1 MGLSEGYIKIENDTQ
16 LAYYE
21 HVLQNIAAKE
31 VAKAFALNSIIAI
44 ITLLISVGTMMVTF
58 AQNYKQH
65 DTEKL
70 IFGITPLSFIVIVIL
85 VGVLCHAVYAEYTH
99 RKEKQELPKM
109 VAIVQNAIE
118 CYKKNKGKQMKIQ
131 MQINCEFDLCEIKLN
146 LENKKQFLNNEI
158 VLEYV
163 KKHLLENSINS
174 AEFIKT
180 STGEKGNKVFLN
192 QQISEFEKE
201 FSI

>member
-21 HVLQNIAAKE
+21 HVLENLAAREVSALFILDNI
-31 VAKAFALNSIIAI
+31 LRIM
-44 ITLLISVGTMMVTF
+44 TLLLLIGAMMASF
-58 AQNYKQH
+58 AQSKNMH
-65 DTEKL
+65 DSYVQ
-70 IFGITPLSFIVIVIL
+70 SFVIVIL
-85 VGVLCHAVYAEYTH
+85 LGVAAYAVYAQITLH
-99 RKEKQELPKM
+99 KNKKKLPKM

-158 VLEYV
+158 VLDYV
-163 KKHLLENSINS
+163 KKHLLEDSINS

-180 STGEKGNKVFLN
+180 STGEKGDKGFLN